1 MVSPTKMLIRSP
13 LKETDTNLKHNNG
26 IPVSTATATAHL
38 NALPNDN
45 NGNNNTN
52 ESFPKKRSL
61 ERLELQQQQQHL
73 HEKKKAK
80 LERARSIEGAVQVS
94 KGTGL
99 KNVEPR
105 VTPKELLE
113 WQTNWKKIMKRDS
126 RIYFDITDDVEM
138 NTYNKSKMDKRKDLL
153 KRGFLSLGA
162 QITQFFDTTVTIV
175 ITRRSVENIYLLKDT
190 DILSRAKKNYM
201 KVWSY
206 EKAARFLKNLDVDL
220 EHLSKAKSA
229 SLATPTLSNLLHNE
243 KLYGPTDRDPRTK
256 RDDIHYFKYPHV
268 YLYDLWQTWAP
279 IITLEWKPQELAN
292 LDELPYPVLKLG
304 SFGRCPFIGDRNYD
318 ENSYKRV
325 AKRYSRDKANK
336 KYALQLRALFQY
348 HADTF
353 MNTSSV
359 NDQTKNLIFIPH
371 MCNDSTKSFK
381 KWMQEKAKSFENDE
395 KKKLDDEVI
404 QDIHDHIDSKI
415 IDKDSISIKEI
426 EDGKHSLEEEE
437 ENKHFI
443 EKESKKILQRKNPI
457 ATPKLNHPILATFT
471 RQETEEVP
479 DDLCT
484 FKKQSRQAFEIK
496 ASGAHQS
503 NDVATSFG
511 NGLGPT
517 RASVMSKNMKSLSRL
532 MVDRK
537 LGVKQTNSNY
547 NTYTTAATTT
557 TTTTTATTATAKE
570 TNHKSNVNVLQ
581 KDEIRSQTMIK
592 GNSTHTETNN
602 KAQDPPK
609 KLVKSAS
616 TGLKFSNDVKIITTE
631 STTASKKTTTSTHT
645 TLNPSLNTTTQPAKK
660 ETIKNSGY
668 CENCRV
674 KYESLEQHIVS
685 EKHLSFAEND
695 LNFEAIDSLIENL
708 RFQI

>member
-1 MVSPTKMLIRSP
+1 MVSPTKMIIRSP

-26 IPVSTATATAHL
+26 IAVSATATTHL
-38 NALPNDN
+38 NAFSNDN
-45 NGNNNTN
+45 NGNNNNTS

-61 ERLELQQQQQHL
+61 ERLELQQQQQL
-73 HEKKKAK
+73 HEKKRAK

-138 NTYNKSKMDKRKDLL
+138 NAYNKSKMEKRRDLL
-153 KRGFLSLGA
+153 KRGFLTLGA

-175 ITRRSVENIYLLKDT
+175 ITRRSIENIYLLKDT

-220 EHLSKAKSA
+220 DHLSKTKSA

-243 KLYGPTDRDPRTK
+243 KLYGPSDRDPRTK

-279 IITLEWKPQELAN
+279 IITLEWKSQELTN
-292 LDELPYPVLKLG
+292 LDELPYPILKLG

-318 ENSYKRV
+318 ETSYKRV
-325 AKRYSRDKANK
+325 VKRYSRDKANK

-348 HADTF
+348 HADTL

-359 NDQTKNLIFIPH
+359 NDQTKSLIFIPH
-371 MCNDSTKSFK
+371 TCNDSTKSFK
-381 KWMQEKAKSFENDE
+381 KWMQEKAKTF
-395 KKKLDDEVI
+395 
-404 QDIHDHIDSKI
+404 
-415 IDKDSISIKEI
+415 DKDELKKPDDAIQKSHGEDDNQADHNNSISSKEI
-426 EDGKHSLEEEE
+426 ENRKHLPGEKA
-437 ENKHFI
+437 ENKPFVT
-443 EKESKKILQRKNPI
+443 EECKNYPQQKESLV
-457 ATPKLNHPILATFT
+457 TSKLNHPILATFT

-484 FKKQSRQAFEIK
+484 LKTKSRQAFEIK

-537 LGVKQTNSNY
+537 LGIKQTNGSY
-547 NTYTTAATTT
+547 KSHTI
-557 TTTTTATTATAKE
+557 TATTAVETAIESK
-570 TNHKSNVNVLQ
+570 KRPSVNLLQ
-581 KDEIRSQTMIK
+581 KDEICSKVMNK
-592 GNSTHTETNN
+592 DNSIHMETTN
-602 KAQDPPK
+602 KVQDLPK
-609 KLVKSAS
+609 TGTKSAS
-616 TGLKFSNDVKIITTE
+616 TGLKFNNDIKITTDHI
-631 STTASKKTTTSTHT
+631 TASKKTTTSTIT
-645 TLNPSLNTTTQPAKK
+645 TLHPNAQATQPAQK
-660 ETIKNSGY
+660 EPIKNSGY

-685 EKHLSFAEND
+685 EKHLSFAENN

>member
-1 MVSPTKMLIRSP
+1 MVSPTKMIIRSP

-26 IPVSTATATAHL
+26 IAASTTAAGHL
-38 NALPNDN
+38 NVFSNDN
-45 NGNNNTN
+45 NCNNNNTT

-61 ERLELQQQQQHL
+61 ERLELQQQQHL
-73 HEKKKAK
+73 HEKKRARI
-80 LERARSIEGAVQVS
+80 ERARSIEGAVQVS

-138 NTYNKSKMDKRKDLL
+138 NTYNKSKMDKRRDLL
-153 KRGFLSLGA
+153 KRGFLTLGA

-220 EHLSKAKSA
+220 DHLSKTKSA

-279 IITLEWKPQELAN
+279 IITLEWKPQELTN
-292 LDELPYPVLKLG
+292 LDELPYPILKIG

-318 ENSYKRV
+318 ESSYKRV
-325 AKRYSRDKANK
+325 VKRYSRDKANK

-348 HADTF
+348 HADTLL
-353 MNTSSV
+353 NTSSV

-371 MCNDSTKSFK
+371 TCNDSTKSFK
-381 KWMQEKAKSFENDE
+381 KWMQEKAKNFEKTELKKTDDSAVQDVRNEHADQTDE
-395 KKKLDDEVI
+395 KN
-404 QDIHDHIDSKI
+404 
-415 IDKDSISIKEI
+415 SILLNETETKEPPL
-426 EDGKHSLEEEE
+426 KEEK
-437 ENKHFI
+437 ENKQSI
-443 EKESKKILQRKNPI
+443 AEESNKYPQRKELA
-457 ATPKLNHPILATFT
+457 ATPKLNHPILATFA

-484 FKKQSRQAFEIK
+484 LKTKSRQAFEIK

-537 LGVKQTNSNY
+537 LGVKQTNGNNKNY
-547 NTYTTAATTT
+547 TATI
-557 TTTTTATTATAKE
+557 ATTAETSKENRNRLDFNALKKDEAPSKE
-570 TNHKSNVNVLQ
+570 TG
-581 KDEIRSQTMIK
+581 KDSAV
-592 GNSTHTETNN
+592 HLETNRKPQN
-602 KAQDPPK
+602 FPK
-609 KLVKSAS
+609 VATKSVSADS
-616 TGLKFSNDVKIITTE
+616 KVHNDIKITTTE
-631 STTASKKTTTSTHT
+631 SPTASKKSTSTNV
-645 TLNPSLNTTTQPAKK
+645 TLHFNAQTAQTAQPVKK
-660 ETIKNSGY
+660 ETVKNSGY

>member
-1 MVSPTKMLIRSP
+1 MVSPTKMIIRSP
-13 LKETDTNLKHNNG
+13 LKETDTNLKHKNG
-26 IPVSTATATAHL
+26 IAVSTTTVGHL
-38 NALPNDN
+38 DIFSNDN
-45 NGNNNTN
+45 NCNNNNAT

-61 ERLELQQQQQHL
+61 ERLELQQQQHL

-94 KGTGL
+94 KVTGL

-138 NTYNKSKMDKRKDLL
+138 NTYNKSRMDKRRDLL
-153 KRGFLSLGA
+153 KRGFLTLGA

-220 EHLSKAKSA
+220 DHLSKTKSA

-243 KLYGPTDRDPRTK
+243 KIYGPTDRDPRTK

-279 IITLEWKPQELAN
+279 IITLEWKPQELTN
-292 LDELPYPVLKLG
+292 LEELPYPILKLG

-318 ENSYKRV
+318 ESSYKRV
-325 AKRYSRDKANK
+325 VKRYSRDKANK

-353 MNTSSV
+353 MTTSSGD
-359 NDQTKNLIFIPH
+359 DQTKNLIFIPH
-371 MCNDSTKSFK
+371 TCNDSTKSFK
-381 KWMQEKAKSFENDE
+381 KWMQEKAKTFEKNELKKSHDDAIQSIQNENDSQTDE
-395 KKKLDDEVI
+395 KNTISLKEV
-404 QDIHDHIDSKI
+404 
-415 IDKDSISIKEI
+415 ETR
-426 EDGKHSLEEEE
+426 KHLLQEEEG
-437 ENKHFI
+437 NKQPI
-443 EKESKKILQRKNPI
+443 VEQSKNYTSQNVLP
-457 ATPKLNHPILATFT
+457 AAPKLSHPILATFT

-484 FKKQSRQAFEIK
+484 LKAKSRQAFEIK

-537 LGVKQTNSNY
+537 LGVKQTNGNSK
-547 NTYTTAATTT
+547 TAATTT
-557 TTTTTATTATAKE
+557 AAEIAKE
-570 TNHKSNVNVLQ
+570 NKHISDGIVLK
-581 KDEIRSQTMIK
+581 KDEPRSKMT
-592 GNSTHTETNN
+592 GNNNSIHMETNS
-602 KAQDPPK
+602 
-609 KLVKSAS
+609 KLPDFSNTTSKSAS
-616 TGLKFSNDVKIITTE
+616 TNSKLNNDIKIITKD
-631 STTASKKTTTSTHT
+631 SITALKKTTTYT
-645 TLNPSLNTTTQPAKK
+645 NISLHPNAPTTQPVKK
-660 ETIKNSGY
+660 ETVKNSGY

-685 EKHLSFAEND
+685 EKHLSFADNN